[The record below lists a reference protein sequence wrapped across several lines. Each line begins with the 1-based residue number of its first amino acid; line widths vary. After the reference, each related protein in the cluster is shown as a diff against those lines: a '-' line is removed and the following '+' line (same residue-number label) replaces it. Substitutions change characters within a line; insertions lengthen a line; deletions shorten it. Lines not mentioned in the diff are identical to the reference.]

1 MIYNT
6 LQLLVILGHVCTAS
20 GPALVSWCVRAAPP
34 PQVQFLWWPIGVGL
48 IARGLTTIRPV
59 ARGRAYSP
67 WLDKHK
73 LTTLFP
79 VLFNWGKARGIS
91 VIYHL
96 ARPIRVQ
103 LKDSAFKPV
112 SYVRDSLVS
121 HNGQKYV
128 SIFWAFSSVISTHL
142 P

>member
-73 LTTLFP
+73 LTTLLSIIITFSYVDIHGSHGP
-79 VLFNWGKARGIS
+79 TVIKLEKILKDFNIQFSMKSKDIRKFMIS
-91 VIYHL
+91 VYDNFDASKIIL
-96 ARPIRVQ
+96 TI
-103 LKDSAFKPV
+103 
-112 SYVRDSLVS
+112 
-121 HNGQKYV
+121 
-128 SIFWAFSSVISTHL
+128 VIK
-142 P
+142 